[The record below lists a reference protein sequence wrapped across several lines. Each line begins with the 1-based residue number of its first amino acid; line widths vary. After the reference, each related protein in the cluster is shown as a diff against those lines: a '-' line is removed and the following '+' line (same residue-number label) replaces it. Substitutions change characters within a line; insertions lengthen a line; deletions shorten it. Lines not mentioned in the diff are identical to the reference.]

1 MPCAICRSA
10 TTGSRFTVSTR
21 SIRAASLSHKA
32 SQRSSGALAARAC
45 RRSGSPAQSSSP
57 GRRPTPAER
66 QPAQHGAEIERDG
79 AVARG
84 LDLAGHRHGGPQAAG
99 IVAAGGKR
107 FEKRGI
113 AARPV
118 EPVQLQAAADA
129 ALGKLDQAGQL
140 VRGQLGGQTAQARCR
155 PRRVVSGARRRPA
168 QRDAMVRRR
177 RPGRWAT
184 RRKTRPCGGS
194 SSTLSSAFSPCWFS
208 VVSASSIRQT
218 RRPVVE
224 VR

>member
-1 MPCAICRSA
+1 M
-10 TTGSRFTVSTR
+10 
-21 SIRAASLSHKA
+21 
-32 SQRSSGALAARAC
+32 AC
-45 RRSGSPAQSSSP
+45 
-57 GRRPTPAER
+57 
-66 QPAQHGAEIERDG
+66 
-79 AVARG
+79 G
-84 LDLAGHRHGGPQAAG
+84 LDLAGHRHGGTQAAG

-118 EPVQLQAAADA
+118 EPVQLQAATDA
-129 ALGKLDQAGQL
+129 ALGKLDEAGQL
-140 VRGQLGGQTAQARCR
+140 VRGQLGGQTAQARGSSA
-155 PRRVVSGARRRPA
+155 VVSGARRRPA
-168 QRDAMVRRR
+168 QRDAMVRRS
-177 RPGRWAT
+177 RPGRWPT